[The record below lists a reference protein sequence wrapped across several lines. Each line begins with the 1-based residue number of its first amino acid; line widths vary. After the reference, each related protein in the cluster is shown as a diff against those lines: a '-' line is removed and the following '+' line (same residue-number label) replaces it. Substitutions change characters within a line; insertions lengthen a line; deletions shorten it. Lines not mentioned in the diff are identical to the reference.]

1 MRSHEQIVKDH
12 GPSKLAHD
20 LRARGHMLA
29 INTPRRWLERD
40 RIPAEYFPDIVDLGV
55 ATDEELREGLR
66 PRKRPERRA
75 EAA

>member
-1 MRSHEQIVKDH
+1 
-12 GPSKLAHD
+12 
-20 LRARGHMLA
+20 MLA

-40 RIPAEYFPDIVDLGV
+40 RIPAEYFGDIVDLGV